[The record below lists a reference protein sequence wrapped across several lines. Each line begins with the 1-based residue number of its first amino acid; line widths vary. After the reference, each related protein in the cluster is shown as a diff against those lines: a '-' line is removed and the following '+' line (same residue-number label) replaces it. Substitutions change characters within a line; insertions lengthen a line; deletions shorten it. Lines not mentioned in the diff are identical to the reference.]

1 MQDRES
7 AVDAHGVALLRNGTI
22 GAFVNKGART
32 AFRNCA
38 FTFNGSTGAE
48 TRDRNSSITMRHC
61 SVTHNGR
68 VGVYAHSAASVLL
81 RSCRVEENGTY
92 GLLCG
97 GRHKGDIGGGCAAVE
112 AGTVVTGGT
121 QVRHGGRVF
130 VQQPKAGEAAATG
143 VPGGVL
149 R

>member
-81 RSCRVEENGTY
+81 RSCRV
-92 GLLCG
+92 
-97 GRHKGDIGGGCAAVE
+97 AAC
-112 AGTVVTGGT
+112 
-121 QVRHGGRVF
+121 RR
-130 VQQPKAGEAAATG
+130 P
-143 VPGGVL
+143 VL
-149 R
+149 RRSSIKSSCVTRMSHS